1 MRTDSADQVLHRAAR
16 ADGRG
21 HLSGA
26 AHKRPTR
33 SRMPST
39 SGYMVAAGVG
49 AAALFSVL
57 WWMLLSGGDEAPWV
71 LAGLAACVVMLVAV
85 AAREVVMRRAWTR
98 YILEQD
104 RQDSLPSS
112 AHVSASSLNETRKSA
127 GTRSINAHSSAMRT
141 IQKRSATADASN
153 GQPEPHLEVY
163 HLCKDYLASTDETL
177 RSSAIMTESRAALRA
192 GQERVRTL
200 QKHHLLMWARNA
212 SRVIL
217 HEAELRARISDKIET
232 AQRALD
238 CLDAAIKLYP
248 EETNLNESV
257 MAVREFIASVKVAR
271 WVEMAERAAFKGHYR
286 RAIDRYRDAL
296 FYLSREEMREETRMD
311 AAERINREI
320 SMLRARLSM
329 LKMDQQSNAEPSPKS
344 HQRTREDVE
353 AQMP

>member
-1 MRTDSADQVLHRAAR
+1 M
-16 ADGRG
+16 
-21 HLSGA
+21 SGA
-26 AHKRPTR
+26 SLHKRSTR
-33 SRMPST
+33 TRMPST
-39 SGYMVAAGVG
+39 SGYMVAAGL
-49 AAALFSVL
+49 AAGALFSVL

-98 YILEQD
+98 YILEQE
-104 RQDSLPSS
+104 RHESLPSS
-112 AHVSASSLNETRKSA
+112 SHVSASLHETRKS
-127 GTRSINAHSSAMRT
+127 GGGVRSMHTHSSAMRA
-141 IQKRSATADASN
+141 IQKRSADADATA
-153 GQPEPHLEVY
+153 GQPEPHLDAY

-177 RSSAIMTESRAALRA
+177 RSSGIMTENRVALRA
-192 GQERVRTL
+192 GQERVRSL

-217 HEAELRARISDKIET
+217 REAELRARISDKIET
-232 AQRALD
+232 AHRALD
-238 CLDAAIKLYP
+238 CIDSAMKLYP
-248 EETNLNESV
+248 EEHELNESV

-296 FYLSREEMREETRMD
+296 FYLSREEMREETRTE

-320 SMLRARLSM
+320 SMLRARLTM
-329 LKMDQQSNAEPSPKS
+329 IRTEEKSNTEPSPSPKK
-344 HQRTREDVE
+344 RTQVKREDVE

>member
-1 MRTDSADQVLHRAAR
+1 M
-16 ADGRG
+16 
-21 HLSGA
+21 SGIP
-26 AHKRPTR
+26 HKRSTR
-33 SRMPST
+33 TRMPST
-39 SGYMVAAGVG
+39 SGYMVAAGVA
-49 AAALFSVL
+49 AAALFTVL

-71 LAGLAACVVMLVAV
+71 LAGLAACVVLLVAV

-104 RQDSLPSS
+104 RHEPLPSS
-112 AHVSASSLNETRKSA
+112 SHVSASLHDVRKSGGGGA
-127 GTRSINAHSSAMRT
+127 RSMHAHSSAMRT
-141 IQKRSATADASN
+141 IQKKSAEADAST

-177 RSSAIMTESRAALRA
+177 RSSAVMTENRVALRA

-200 QKHHLLMWARNA
+200 QKHHLLMWARTA

-217 HEAELRARISDKIET
+217 HEAALRERISDKIET

-238 CLDAAIKLYP
+238 CIDSAMKLYP
-248 EETNLNESV
+248 EETELNESV

-286 RAIDRYRDAL
+286 RAVDRYRDAL
-296 FYLSREEMREETRMD
+296 FYLSREEMREETRAD

-320 SMLRARLSM
+320 SMLRARLTM
-329 LKMDQQSNAEPSPKS
+329 IKMEQQSNTEPSPTK
-344 HQRTREDVE
+344 RTQGKREDVE

>member
-1 MRTDSADQVLHRAAR
+1 M
-16 ADGRG
+16 
-21 HLSGA
+21 SGA
-26 AHKRPTR
+26 IPHKRSTR
-33 SRMPST
+33 TRMPST
-39 SGYMVAAGVG
+39 SGYMVAAGL
-49 AAALFSVL
+49 AAGALFSVL

-98 YILEQD
+98 YILEQE
-104 RQDSLPSS
+104 RHESLPSS
-112 AHVSASSLNETRKSA
+112 SHVSASLHETRKS
-127 GTRSINAHSSAMRT
+127 GGGGVRSMHTHSSAMRA
-141 IQKRSATADASN
+141 IQKRSADADATA

-177 RSSAIMTESRAALRA
+177 RSSSLMTENRVALRA
-192 GQERVRTL
+192 GQERVRSL

-217 HEAELRARISDKIET
+217 REAELRARISDKIET
-232 AQRALD
+232 AHRALD
-238 CLDAAIKLYP
+238 CIDSAMKLYP
-248 EETNLNESV
+248 EEHELNESI

-296 FYLSREEMREETRMD
+296 FYLSREEMREETRTE

-329 LKMDQQSNAEPSPKS
+329 IRMEEKSNTEPSTTKRA
-344 HQRTREDVE
+344 QGKREDVE
-353 AQMP
+353 AKMP